1 MRIER
6 KFTEAGKS
14 PYDTI
19 PFRESGSE
27 IRNPDGSV
35 VFSLDKFTVPE
46 HWSGVAAD
54 ILAQKYFR
62 KAGVPVKAKKRRGE
76 FRPLMALALGPRR
89 GGACRS
95 PRKGALRQ
103 RDRRAPG
110 VRPAGRHLDLLGLEG
125 RLFLDRRRTRAPSMT
140 SSATCSPSR
149 WAPPTARNGS
159 IPGSIGPTASMAR
172 ARDIIMWTS
181 PPAR

>member
-14 PYDTI
+14 PYATI

-35 VFSLDKFTVPE
+35 VFALDKFTVPE

-62 KAGVPVKAKKRRGE
+62 KAGVPLKARKVEENSVPSSLWRSGRTRR
-76 FRPLMALALGPRR
+76 
-89 GGACRS
+89 RS
-95 PRKGALRQ
+95 PLSLKKSGSA
-103 RDRRAPG
+103 A
-110 VRPAGRHLDLLGLEG
+110 RPTRGRYSTG
-125 RLFLDRRRTRAPSMT
+125 
-140 SSATCSPSR
+140 
-149 WAPPTARNGS
+149 W
-159 IPGSIGPTASMAR
+159 
-172 ARDIIMWTS
+172 
-181 PPAR
+181 PARGPIG